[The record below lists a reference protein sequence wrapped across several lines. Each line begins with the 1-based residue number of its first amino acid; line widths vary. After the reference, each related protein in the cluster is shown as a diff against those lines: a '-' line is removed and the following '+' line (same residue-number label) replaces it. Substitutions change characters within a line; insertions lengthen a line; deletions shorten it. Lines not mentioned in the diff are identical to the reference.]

1 MDNRHIGRELREKSA
16 SSGSRIAMR
25 HKENDLWQEISWSDF
40 NNQAMCVAKALID
53 SGFKEQ
59 DKLAIFANNRPEWT
73 IADVGGL
80 FARAVVATIHSPSTA
95 AQAEYVINDA
105 GVKVLFVGTADQFQR
120 VLEIERNCSTLERIV
135 VFEKGI
141 DLKGSSRAVSFA
153 DFLAEGREADCDGE
167 VEKRLSEAKSED
179 LLTIIYTSGTTGT
192 PKGAMLDHSNIF
204 HQFDALNVMYK
215 TDSSEISLSFLPLS
229 HVFERC
235 WVYCQLM
242 MGAQVNYCSDP
253 KLIIDYLSEVRPT
266 VMCSVPRI
274 YEKIYSAVL
283 SGVQKASPAKQ
294 KIFNW
299 ATGVGQKV
307 YETKILQEK
316 NIGPWLAFKFKLA
329 DALALKKI
337 RGIFGGRPK
346 LFPSAGAPL
355 AKEIEEF
362 FWMGGVQI
370 CQGYGLTETSP
381 TLTTN
386 TPFAYKFGTVGQAL
400 PDTDIRFSDEGEIQ
414 VKSPSVM
421 KGYYNKKKETEEAF
435 TGDGYFRTGDVG
447 EFDAEGYLKIT
458 DRIKDLIITAGGKNV
473 APQAVEKCVG
483 KDYYIEQML
492 IIGNQRKFITAL
504 IVPAF
509 EALEGY
515 AADNNIAFDSPE
527 DLIKNEKIIKLFE
540 ERINENSGE
549 LAGFERIKKF
559 TLLPGEF
566 TVEDGE
572 ITPTNKIKRA
582 VVEKKYADV
591 IDSMYE

>member
-1 MDNRHIGRELREKSA
+1 
-16 SSGSRIAMR
+16 
-25 HKENDLWQEISWSDF
+25 
-40 NNQAMCVAKALID
+40 
-53 SGFKEQ
+53 
-59 DKLAIFANNRPEWT
+59 
-73 IADVGGL
+73 
-80 FARAVVATIHSPSTA
+80 
-95 AQAEYVINDA
+95 
-105 GVKVLFVGTADQFQR
+105 
-120 VLEIERNCSTLERIV
+120 
-135 VFEKGI
+135 
-141 DLKGSSRAVSFA
+141 
-153 DFLAEGREADCDGE
+153 
-167 VEKRLSEAKSED
+167 
-179 LLTIIYTSGTTGT
+179 
-192 PKGAMLDHSNIF
+192 
-204 HQFDALNVMYK
+204 
-215 TDSSEISLSFLPLS
+215 
-229 HVFERC
+229 
-235 WVYCQLM
+235 
-242 MGAQVNYCSDP
+242 
-253 KLIIDYLSEVRPT
+253 
-266 VMCSVPRI
+266 
-274 YEKIYSAVL
+274 
-283 SGVQKASPAKQ
+283 
-294 KIFNW
+294 
-299 ATGVGQKV
+299 
-307 YETKILQEK
+307 
-316 NIGPWLAFKFKLA
+316 
-329 DALALKKI
+329 
-337 RGIFGGRPK
+337 
-346 LFPSAGAPL
+346 
-355 AKEIEEF
+355 
-362 FWMGGVQI
+362 
-370 CQGYGLTETSP
+370 
-381 TLTTN
+381 
-386 TPFAYKFGTVGQAL
+386 
-400 PDTDIRFSDEGEIQ
+400 
-414 VKSPSVM
+414 M